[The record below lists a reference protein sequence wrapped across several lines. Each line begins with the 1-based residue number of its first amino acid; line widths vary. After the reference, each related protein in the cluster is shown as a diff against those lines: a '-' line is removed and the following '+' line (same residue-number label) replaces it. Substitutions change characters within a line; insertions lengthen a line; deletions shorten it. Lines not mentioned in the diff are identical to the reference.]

1 MNSINILIKKIL
13 NIAVVLLLSSV
24 GFAAAQDFISL
35 NDNENGSKLTL
46 SNIVSDDFIPQDT
59 IPNASETEL
68 LNRGYDYT
76 NKRMYNEAINSF
88 TQYLRTKPE
97 DSKIH
102 LQLGYLYDAS
112 RKYESAYNSFGKVME
127 FSNNDNEIDKAAISR
142 YYMREKMIQNSV
154 VSFDLYFYNFYDTYY
169 QNYVGNLLTHLNV
182 KLAKGIHVGPYFDT
196 YFDSKSKP
204 GNILNDRYVEF
215 GAFTKFTITDWMSL
229 EIRTGYVREIDFKKN
244 SLSFKPILSMGKR
257 IGTAHFYKPT
267 RSQNTE
273 SFYYDIYASALYD
286 YKFRNV
292 FVNLQNKEALR
303 FMLAGYSYFEFY
315 LKQEIAADSKGLDY
329 NNYLDFGAGVS
340 FKPNIQSF
348 PVLFLEGVYRNF
360 FVSTNPNTNEPVYFA
375 GDMRSFFT
383 VRAGF
388 LLYYNTKL

>member
-1 MNSINILIKKIL
+1 MIKKIL
-13 NIAVVLLLSSV
+13 NIAVVILINTIGGV
-24 GFAAAQDFISL
+24 FAQDFVSL
-35 NDNENGSKLTL
+35 NSFDNETKLTL
-46 SNIVSDDFIPQDT
+46 SNIVNENILPQDT
-59 IPNASETEL
+59 LPSASETEL

-97 DSKIH
+97 DAKVH
-102 LQLGYLYDAS
+102 LQLGYLYDAA

-127 FSNNDNEIDKAAISR
+127 FSNSDDEIDKATISR

-169 QNYVGNLLTHLNV
+169 ENYVGQLLTHLNV
-182 KLAKGIHVGPYFDT
+182 KLAKGIYVGPYFDT

-204 GNILNDRYVEF
+204 DNILNDRYVEI
-215 GAFTKFTITDWMSL
+215 GAFTKFNITDWMTF
-229 EIRTGYVREIDFKKN
+229 EVRAGYVREIDFKKN
-244 SLSFKPILSMGKR
+244 SFSFKPILTMGKR

-273 SFYYDIYASALYD
+273 SFYYDIYVSALYD
-286 YKFRNV
+286 YKFRNI
-292 FVNLQNKEALR
+292 FVNWQNKEALR
-303 FMLAGYSYFEFY
+303 FMLGGYSYFEFY
-315 LKQEIAADSKGLDY
+315 LKQEIAADTKQFDY
-329 NNYLDFGAGVS
+329 NNYLDFGAGVA

-360 FVSTNPNTNEPVYFA
+360 FVSTDPKTGDPVYFT

>member
-1 MNSINILIKKIL
+1 MIKKIL
-13 NIAVVLLLSSV
+13 NIAVVFLISSA
-24 GFAAAQDFISL
+24 GFVVAQDFLSSG
-35 NDNENGSKLTL
+35 DDFSERKLTL
-46 SNIVSDDFIPQDT
+46 SNIVSDEFVPQDT
-59 IPNASETEL
+59 LPSASETEL

-76 NKRMYNEAINSF
+76 NKKMYNEAINSF
-88 TQYLRTKPE
+88 NQYLRTKPG
-97 DSKIH
+97 DARIH

-127 FSNNDNEIDKAAISR
+127 FSNSDDEIDKATISR

-204 GNILNDRYVEF
+204 DNILNDRYVEF
-215 GAFTKFTITDWMSL
+215 GVFTKFTITDWMSL

-244 SLSFKPILSMGKR
+244 SLSFKPILTMGKR
-257 IGTAHFYKPT
+257 IGTADFYKPS

-273 SFYYDIYASALYD
+273 SFYYDIYASGLYD
-286 YKFRNV
+286 YKFRNI
-292 FVNLQNKEALR
+292 FVNVQNKEALR
-303 FMLAGYSYFEFY
+303 FMLGGYSYFEFY
-315 LKQEIAADSKGLDY
+315 LKQEVAADTKQFDY
-329 NNYLDFGAGVS
+329 NNYLDFSAGVA

-360 FVSTNPNTNEPVYFA
+360 FVSTDPNTKQPVYFA
-375 GDMRSFFT
+375 GDMKSIFT